1 MVNNN
6 NNSDKSFCV
15 GGLSHL
21 DKSPIIGCNKNN
33 YMDHYFYDFNAY
45 QTIFD
50 IALIPKGDCTIL
62 TLNMNDRNE

>member
-6 NNSDKSFCV
+6 NNFDRPFCV

-21 DKSPIIGCNKNN
+21 DKSPIIGSNKNN
-33 YMDHYFYDFNAY
+33 HMDHYFYNFNTF

-50 IALIPKGDCTIL
+50 IALTPKGDHTIL
-62 TLNMNDRNE
+62 TLNVNDHNE